1 MATKKEKK
9 PMIKKP
15 VANKKK
21 KATVSHTGIVH
32 IHSTANNTI
41 IALSDDLGNILT

>member
-15 VANKKK
+15 VAKKKK
-21 KATVSHTGIVH
+21 KATASHTGIVH

-41 IALSDDLGNILT
+41 IALSDDFGNILT